1 MLTARACSVG
11 GGGAC
16 FSKFIQTL
24 TEIHFI
30 TIFLSSLLRESFLL
44 SISTL
49 WSMSFEDA
57 AGSFQVEGAF
67 FFTCL
72 VIGLLLY

>member
-30 TIFLSSLLRESFLL
+30 TIFLSSLLKEVFLTVYL
-44 SISTL
+44 HTVVHEL
-49 WSMSFEDA
+49 
-57 AGSFQVEGAF
+57 
-67 FFTCL
+67 
-72 VIGLLLY
+72 